1 MENFA
6 DRLQAAIKLKK
17 TPLIVGLDP
26 RFENLPAALRK
37 GIDPNDLEACSI
49 AYKVFCRAILDVV
62 HPLVPAVKPQAAF
75 FEQLGPY
82 GMIALHD
89 VIEYA
94 NKLGLIVILDAKRGD
109 IGSTA
114 AAYAAAF
121 LGRDSAWRCHAL
133 TVNPYLGEDSLTPFV
148 DVAAEQACGVFV
160 LVKTS
165 NPGGRMLQDLV
176 VGDKAL
182 YSIVADHVQHL
193 AAANKGQ
200 CGYGHVGTSSARRT
214 HNSLPNFASKC
225 PTLCFSCQDSVLKAA
240 RLPTLPELSMKTD
253 LAP

>member
-6 DRLQAAIKLKK
+6 DRLQGAIELKK

-26 RFENLPAALRK
+26 RLENLPDAIRK
-37 GIDPNDLEACSI
+37 GIVPHDLEACSI
-49 AYKVFCRAILDVV
+49 AYKVFCKAILDVV
-62 HPLVPAVKPQAAF
+62 HPLVSAVKPQAAF
-75 FEQLGPY
+75 FEQLGPH

-94 NKLGLIVILDAKRGD
+94 KKLGLIVILDAKRGD

-114 AAYAAAF
+114 AAYATAF
-121 LGRDSAWRCHAL
+121 LGRDRAWRCDAL
-133 TVNPYLGEDSLTPFV
+133 TINPYLGDDSLTPFV

-176 VGDKAL
+176 AGDKTV
-182 YSIVADHVQHL
+182 YSIVADHVQGL

-200 CGYGHVGTSSARRT
+200 FGYGHVGAVVWRDAPTTACRTSPANAQHDFSRTRIRCSRGHSSRR
-214 HNSLPNFASKC
+214 SRSF
-225 PTLCFSCQDSVLKAA
+225 
-240 RLPTLPELSMKTD
+240 R
-253 LAP
+253 